1 MGALHDP
8 VREGAGSGEGR
19 VVMAQQN
26 PVLRSPCAAEA
37 ATRHFPLKRV
47 LPVHGHVPSRGFS
60 RASTGRGA
68 A

>member
-1 MGALHDP
+1 M
-8 VREGAGSGEGR
+8 
-19 VVMAQQN
+19 MARRN
-26 PVLRSPCAAEA
+26 GVLRFPCAAEA

-60 RASTGRGA
+60 CALTGRDA